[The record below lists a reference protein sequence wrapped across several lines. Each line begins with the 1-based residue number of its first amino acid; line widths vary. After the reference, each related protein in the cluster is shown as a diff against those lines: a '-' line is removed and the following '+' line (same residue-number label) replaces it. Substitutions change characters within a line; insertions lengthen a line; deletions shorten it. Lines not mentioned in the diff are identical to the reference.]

1 MFNAQLLVKELLG
14 TDAEGTAGW
23 PPLSSAPVLPPLY
36 PTTLLP
42 TVGHPLNPHGFS
54 SLPSNVTVW
63 LLSRTWIVSLGS
75 RSH

>member
-1 MFNAQLLVKELLG
+1 MPGSWVKELLG
-14 TDAEGTAGW
+14 TAAEGTAAW
-23 PPLSSAPVLPPLY
+23 LPLSSAPALPPPY

-42 TVGHPLNPHGFS
+42 IAGQPLNPHGFP